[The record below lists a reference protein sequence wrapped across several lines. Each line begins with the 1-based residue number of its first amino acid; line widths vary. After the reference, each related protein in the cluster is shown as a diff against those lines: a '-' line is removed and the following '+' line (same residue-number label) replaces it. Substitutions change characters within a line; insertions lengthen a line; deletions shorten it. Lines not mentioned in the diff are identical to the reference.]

1 MCDLYS
7 EEIKKII
14 KETGFDWRKN
24 IKIVDNLVDSIKM
37 NLSKYGKRKR
47 TEDLGIYTC
56 EKKEIDKFYAS
67 QYECNNS
74 GILLIPTQNNEFG
87 QLSNSELFNHSELQK
102 VTVDRNIENKQEV
115 CIFDETLSKNLFEEE
130 IVRNST
136 PTPTIIGCDKI
147 SNLANKTQNSP
158 TIKTSSSITFL
169 SKNIG
174 IKKRKLILPPIIY
187 GRRLRSENNNK
198 LIKNNII
205 TSQPK
210 RKMKLKGD
218 NCVKEYFVYRDEDY
232 GIIDNT
238 DRLLLQGE
246 NVHRQDDDRQTTSE
260 VQDWAIGLVKRYLG
274 ETVKLIRQESSK
286 INSKPERI
294 RALRQRFGFPTKVR
308 EL

>member
-7 EEIKKII
+7 KEIKNII

-24 IKIVDNLVDSIKM
+24 IKIVDNLIDSIKM

-47 TEDLGIYTC
+47 TEYSGIYSC
-56 EKKEIDKFYAS
+56 EKKEIDKFYDS

-74 GILLIPTQNNEFG
+74 GILLITTQINELE
-87 QLSNSELFNHSELQK
+87 QPSDSELFNHSEHQK
-102 VTVDRNIENKQEV
+102 VTVDRNIENRQEV

-130 IVRNST
+130 IVHNST
-136 PTPTIIGCDKI
+136 PTPTII
-147 SNLANKTQNSP
+147 NLANKTQKSP

-187 GRRLRSENNNK
+187 GRRLRNENNNK
-198 LIKNNII
+198 SIKNNLI

-274 ETVKLIRQESSK
+274 ETVKLVRQEVSLS
-286 INSKPERI
+286 II
-294 RALRQRFGFPTKVR
+294 V
-308 EL
+308 